1 MGSRKEDKS
10 KSKSKGGSK
19 KKAAGAYVTLT
30 LRSDS
35 DPATSSVRNSLTG
48 KPPGGDLYPP
58 SPNMP
63 SVGFLGGNGGRPHH
77 HLSTDYVTA
86 PLPVNQD
93 VQLQMQGCKLRTLQ
107 AMRDKASTDVEKLW
121 KKYEASGHPQ
131 DQAEFEKAQQ
141 GLKKI
146 ESQMKT
152 FRQSSPNL
160 QLQAPVPF
168 GQFSGGHQ
176 SVPFQPPPRHRNP
189 LAGPAMSTA
198 PTYQNLNWIC
208 SDNDMDQPPP
218 PLPPRTHHYPNLDTS
233 NHHLNNHNQ
242 GHKHFN
248 NTNQDLLTKQ
258 NSFGSSPNN
267 NGQSNAQQQQTHHR
281 AKSSPDPVSMQK
293 ALNSEGSK
301 RSDSFNDLSNNSSSS
316 SKKNSRSRSAW
327 DSVDS
332 NHLSPPGSPPPPYLN
347 KFNNSSSADHES
359 SSNNEYQNNSNVS
372 LSSLERG
379 LSGALPNRSSQF
391 SAVDIIAMEEDDAVL
406 WPNEPIVPTI
416 TGFHG
421 PYSSLSRLLEH
432 NAHLAVFINYV
443 IDNRKDPSSL
453 LFYLIT
459 ALDIE
464 EGGTKEMKRWGY
476 EIHSTFSAPGAP
488 LLVPNVDENIAA
500 EIDDSLLHEV
510 DKEEMMRRVFRKAR
524 NKAKEEINKQLE
536 EFCNKRTAGLGSMY
550 GPPDNQLDE
559 SLHDKN
565 KELRIVETYLVPRV
579 EQFSSEVDKNNEGR
593 TFAIMIAV
601 ATVIVKLF
609 GLRNHPNLNLI
620 LERHGSFM
628 SKDKSMKSR
637 FISKPKKVAH
647 NGHHFV
653 LQCYSSYTE
662 CNICSK
668 LLWGI
673 GPQGQQCVDCNL
685 NIHKSVDT
693 YRTHNCIND
702 IHDVCLGTNNQK
714 NKANDKFRRF
724 RDRIRPEK
732 DPKKRI
738 SKKLP
743 DETSLWGSFGESDTA
758 EKPLGGSGS
767 SLKGDRRPDTLSE
780 ERIAPDGFT
789 FEDGDSERVHDE
801 PKKPSTAVGRSES
814 CKERVQRKQ
823 TRERRKHS
831 DPNLSKSNDVDLDN
845 QRQLSD
851 ANNSGSS
858 SNSSLSLLRSLESPS
873 TSLELV
879 APSNNSSSSLRER
892 SSETP
897 ETTVGNSSEPFKPS
911 PGWDGD
917 SDIEIDQDPP
927 DWTKNVPE
935 ETLSSLDRLE
945 KNRQEVLNELFH
957 TERSH
962 VRNLK
967 VVDRLFHRPIRQ
979 QQLLPENL
987 IQMLFANLDEM
998 LEIHG
1003 RFNSALKKLR
1013 MEAPLIGDIGP
1024 VLLEMFDGESGDNFK
1039 RAAATFC
1046 AKQQIG
1052 LENLRDKRRKDARF
1066 NSFLTESELDSV
1078 CRRLGI
1084 KDMIPMAMQR
1094 LTKYPLLFEN
1104 LCNCTASDS
1113 EEYKHIQRAVELSKD
1128 ILTHVNSAK
1137 KEAEDQERLIEIQ
1150 RKLDKPSFEK
1160 GIDKTDPSI
1169 SEIRNLDFTK
1179 HRLIYEGPL
1188 MWRMT
1193 KSTRQKSDLQEV
1205 QAVLLD
1211 SLIVILLKQDDR
1223 YVLKIHNIFPGKSD
1237 RMMAK
1242 PIIKLNNLHHRPVAT
1257 DKRAFFLIST
1267 TSSNMY
1273 ELVCSTAEERNV
1285 WFHHIT
1291 KAADDYKNRQETRRS
1306 ENLQNSNSNSIS
1318 STTAATNIPSSLAS
1332 SDVQGKDVGADGDG
1346 EKDSSGQLFPPMA
1359 TPSVSKEPSPA
1370 PESTCSDPIQSPGS
1384 PEKSG
1389 DGSGR
1394 LQVQGTKVSR
1404 SASMGGRPKEGEFL
1418 QITQSSPLVD
1428 PSEVV
1433 VTSRDIQFA
1442 QAVLSPH
1449 EELRRADL
1457 QVQKALEEKLRIA
1470 SKLFHIPPTPTLD
1483 DSSVNILCDSKDA
1496 KEVIVKCINNVDRLI
1511 GIVSNQKSTKEY
1523 SESNREQQIIH
1534 ANLNKMLT
1542 HILSEFERKEE
1553 ELELRR
1559 QELHRVRE
1567 QNHGYQDRLQNL
1579 SVSSVASPS
1588 HSRPSSLITDHH
1600 SHDEEDAKTVPFPSK
1615 PLSSD
1620 LVATSNSEEESGATL
1635 ICNPT
1640 LQSCDSAQNFADAT
1654 SSESRLLKR
1663 DSDAEGGEVEKNRD
1677 CPETEV
1683 LIVTTAAEPQ
1693 LEAYQDDSSSSSS
1706 KPAVTVPDDKPLQQ
1720 QQENED
1726 EKSNGD
1732 LLLVTTNGHN
1742 GESTSD
1748 SDQAEVKSAI
1758 SSKKSDCNVLPEN
1771 DSSTDLQGEA
1781 KETA

>member
-1 MGSRKEDKS
+1 MRFLLDTGASSSLSSSEMHNLKTRIKRGKNSPKKGSTEECVDDWQFVNFNPFIFNANP
-10 KSKSKGGSK
+10 G
-19 KKAAGAYVTLT
+19 AAGNR
-30 LRSDS
+30 RSLAFGEIPCSSSNSVEHQNLSGAPFISGGREDFYEF
-35 DPATSSVRNSLTG
+35 PTSTKFNLKRNSHDEALHQQQ
-48 KPPGGDLYPP
+48 KPKEKDDLLKNLQRRSLQNVPADLFPPTPP
-58 SPNMP
+58 SPPHQSQNLLSFEDVGP
-63 SVGFLGGNGGRPHH
+63 SSSSPPKPPRPP
-77 HLSTDYVTA
+77 LPLPIMVSA
-86 PLPVNQD
+86 PLPLPPSLKKSNSVLSTSSSSGSSSLSSPSNSNPVSRSSSRGKD
-93 VQLQMQGCKLRTLQ
+93 ESLSRSTFYVPPALPPKGGRLRTSALSLALSPPETQ
-107 AMRDKASTDVEKLW
+107 LRAQ
-121 KKYEASGHPQ
+121 KKG
-131 DQAEFEKAQQ
+131 
-141 GLKKI
+141 
-146 ESQMKT
+146 
-152 FRQSSPNL
+152 
-160 QLQAPVPF
+160 
-168 GQFSGGHQ
+168 
-176 SVPFQPPPRHRNP
+176 
-189 LAGPAMSTA
+189 
-198 PTYQNLNWIC
+198 
-208 SDNDMDQPPP
+208 PPP
-218 PLPPRTHHYPNLDTS
+218 PPPQSHDDFMDFDELDLIS
-233 NHHLNNHNQ
+233 
-242 GHKHFN
+242 
-248 NTNQDLLTKQ
+248 
-258 NSFGSSPNN
+258 
-267 NGQSNAQQQQTHHR
+267 
-281 AKSSPDPVSMQK
+281 
-293 ALNSEGSK
+293 ALNTSIVP
-301 RSDSFNDLSNNSSSS
+301 
-316 SKKNSRSRSAW
+316 A
-327 DSVDS
+327 
-332 NHLSPPGSPPPPYLN
+332 PPPPPPYPKEGLGRLIQSNNLSKAGARPLSWDLN
-347 KFNNSSSADHES
+347 LKAGTMTLLDGGTECDLSAELDNNHGAKKSKRPPFYHVHLHGRKKDKGVIGAVVASSPPKPGLSS
-359 SSNNEYQNNSNVS
+359 SSNPNS
-372 LSSLERG
+372 G
-379 LSGALPNRSSQF
+379 PPLPLKPRQSQGHTHHH
-391 SAVDIIAMEEDDAVL
+391 
-406 WPNEPIVPTI
+406 PN
-416 TGFHG
+416 HL
-421 PYSSLSRLLEH
+421 YSTH
-432 NAHLAVFINYV
+432 Y
-443 IDNRKDPSSL
+443 
-453 LFYLIT
+453 T
-459 ALDIE
+459 
-464 EGGTKEMKRWGY
+464 
-476 EIHSTFSAPGAP
+476 
-488 LLVPNVDENIAA
+488 
-500 EIDDSLLHEV
+500 
-510 DKEEMMRRVFRKAR
+510 
-524 NKAKEEINKQLE
+524 NKAGN
-536 EFCNKRTAGLGSMY
+536 GG
-550 GPPDNQLDE
+550 G
-559 SLHDKN
+559 
-565 KELRIVETYLVPRV
+565 
-579 EQFSSEVDKNNEGR
+579 
-593 TFAIMIAV
+593 V
-601 ATVIVKLF
+601 ANLC
-609 GLRNHPNLNLI
+609 LNLTTI
-620 LERHGSFM
+620 
-628 SKDKSMKSR
+628 K
-637 FISKPKKVAH
+637 
-647 NGHHFV
+647 
-653 LQCYSSYTE
+653 
-662 CNICSK
+662 
-668 LLWGI
+668 
-673 GPQGQQCVDCNL
+673 
-685 NIHKSVDT
+685 
-693 YRTHNCIND
+693 
-702 IHDVCLGTNNQK
+702 
-714 NKANDKFRRF
+714 
-724 RDRIRPEK
+724 
-732 DPKKRI
+732 
-738 SKKLP
+738 
-743 DETSLWGSFGESDTA
+743 
-758 EKPLGGSGS
+758 KPLGGSGS